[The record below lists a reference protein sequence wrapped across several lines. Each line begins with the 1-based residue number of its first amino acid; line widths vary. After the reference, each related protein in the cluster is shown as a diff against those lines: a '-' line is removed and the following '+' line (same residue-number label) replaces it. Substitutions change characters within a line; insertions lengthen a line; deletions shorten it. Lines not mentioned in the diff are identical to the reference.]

1 MTTSVTQTTT
11 SKPTSP
17 FTVVASVGTY
27 HHPFDR
33 FVQWLE
39 PWTTENNAAVVF
51 QHGSTRPMQDSDN
64 HEMLSPDEL
73 LEHYTSADAIVLQG
87 GAGGVMDARKAGRIP
102 IVVPRVPVDHEV
114 VDDHQVV
121 LCRRLADLGIVHV
134 AESAEELARLLD
146 GVRDGTVPTRLDSGL
161 QSPGVAE
168 TVRLLALNLPTHDTD
183 DTQRDVVMVR
193 RAVRHPG
200 MLGTLTNVLF
210 RRGLLGHVLAV
221 ALPLIMLVA
230 LDASPIYAGATIGLI
245 ALWMLCAA
253 MLVPRINRARSFRPA
268 LSFAVATTVAAGL
281 KLFDVLDDGRDLQLS
296 LSAALM
302 AAATLGVAA
311 LLNRLVFRR
320 VPVVLI
326 GEDVAV
332 RRLATQW
339 GMRNDVDVVASCAWR
354 DGVEPERA
362 TGGLV
367 QLLPEVM
374 KVVTRYKVRSVV
386 VVADEP
392 MATATQERL
401 APIVRLVG
409 TTCVLAAD
417 LDHDLSTIVVSRR

>member
-1 MTTSVTQTTT
+1 VTTSTEQTTT
-11 SKPTSP
+11 SKPPAP

-33 FVQWLE
+33 FVEWLE
-39 PWTTENNAAVVF
+39 PWTTQNHAAVVF
-51 QHGSTRPMQDSDN
+51 QHGSTRPMQNSDN
-64 HEMLSPDEL
+64 HEMLAPNEL
-73 LEHYTSADAIVLQG
+73 LEHYMSADAIVLQG

-146 GVRDGTVPTRLDSGL
+146 GVREGTVPTRLDSGL

-168 TVRLLALNLPTHDTD
+168 TIRLMALNLPTHETD
-183 DTQRDVVMVR
+183 DAQREMVMVR

-221 ALPLIMLVA
+221 AIPLLVLVA
-230 LDASPIYAGATIGLI
+230 LDVSPIYIGATIGLI
-245 ALWMLCAA
+245 ALWLLCAA
-253 MLVPRINRARSFRPA
+253 TLVPRINRARSFRPA
-268 LSFAVATTVAAGL
+268 LSLAVATTVAAGL
-281 KLFDVLDDGRDLQLS
+281 KLFGVVTDSRDFQFS
-296 LSAALM
+296 LTAALV
-302 AAATLGVAA
+302 AAATLAVAT
-311 LLNRLVFRR
+311 LVNRLAFRR

-339 GMRNDVDVVASCAWR
+339 GVRDDVDVVASCAWR
-354 DGVEPERA
+354 DGIEPERA
-362 TGGLV
+362 NSGLV
-367 QLLPEVM
+367 RLLPEVM

-392 MATATQERL
+392 MATATKERL
-401 APIVRLVG
+401 SPIVRLVG
-409 TTCVLAAD
+409 TTCVLSAD
-417 LDHDLSTIVVSRR
+417 MDHDLSPVVVSRR